1 MKKKPI
7 LTILIF
13 LVLASSV
20 YSQGISIAISEVQG
34 DEQDTVAYYEDLST
48 ELSWSVTT
56 IIKSNGLIIRDFDFD
71 QYYEEATNKAEL
83 DKLQSDI
90 REAKIIFVSYDI
102 EENQLTLMIGSNPQ
116 EYEEENFFVSS
127 SFSFTDIDFST
138 HGLYEL
144 EKGISVFC
152 LKE

>member
-1 MKKKPI
+1 
-7 LTILIF
+7 
-13 LVLASSV
+13 
-20 YSQGISIAISEVQG
+20 
-34 DEQDTVAYYEDLST
+34 
-48 ELSWSVTT
+48 LSWSVTT